1 MTKKIA
7 FGIFVATLLLAGCAS
22 AAAPIPEPVTE
33 VVEVE
38 RVVEEAMPSAPMEVP
53 AAEYAEGASGFDAA
67 NKNAAPSERIV
78 LTNVSMGLIVEDP
91 DESMKAIGKMAE
103 GMGGFIV
110 YANLYQTGLPGGDQA
125 HQGTITVR
133 VPSERID
140 EALTFIEGQSQEPL
154 EYKNIDSQDVT
165 RDYVNLQSRK
175 RNLQA
180 AEEQLIEIMN
190 DAYETEDVLSV
201 YNELVSVQEQIEVI
215 QGEINYY
222 EEASRLSAVTV
233 DLIPAASVEPLTVA
247 GWQPVGIARDA
258 IQALINTLQV
268 LVNAAIWIV
277 LFVLPVLLVIAIP
290 ILIIVYILL
299 RWNKRR
305 KQKRAATIIEG
316 TKDTEDQSSD

>member
-1 MTKKIA
+1 MPKKIA
-7 FGIFVATLLLAGCAS
+7 FGIIVATLLLAGCAR
-22 AAAPIPEPVTE
+22 AAAPESVTRE
-33 VVEVE
+33 MLVEGE
-38 RVVEEAMPSAPMEVP
+38 YAEEAMPAAPMEAP
-53 AAEYAEGASGFDAA
+53 AMEYAEGGSGFDAA

-78 LTNVSMGLIVEDP
+78 LTNVNMGVIVEDP

-110 YANLYQTGLPGGDQA
+110 YANLYQTGLPGGDQT

-133 VPSERID
+133 VPAERID

-165 RDYVNLQSRK
+165 RDYVNLQSRL

-190 DAYETEDVLSV
+190 NAYETEDVLSV
-201 YNELVSVQEQIEVI
+201 YNQLVSVQEQIEVI

-233 DLIPAASVEPLTVA
+233 ELIPAASIEPLTVA
-247 GWQPVGIARDA
+247 GWQPAGIARDA

-299 RWNKRR
+299 RWNKSR
-305 KQKRAATIIEG
+305 KQKRAAAAIEG
-316 TKDTEDQSSD
+316 TKDPEDQSSD